1 MADKGEKDSK
11 EPEKTSDEELT
22 AEQLNKV
29 AGAMASKNGFYLNK
43 I

>member
-1 MADKGEKDSK
+1 MVDKGEKDSK
-11 EPEKTSDEELT
+11 EPEKTSEEELT
-22 AEQLNKV
+22 VEQLEKV